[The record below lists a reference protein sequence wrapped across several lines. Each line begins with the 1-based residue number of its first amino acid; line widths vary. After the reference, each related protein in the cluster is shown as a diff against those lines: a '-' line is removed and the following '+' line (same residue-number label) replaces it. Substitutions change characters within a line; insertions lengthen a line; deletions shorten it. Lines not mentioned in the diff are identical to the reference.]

1 MCVYIY
7 MYVYIYICVYICIY
21 IYMCY
26 VYIYIYNLKGPPN
39 GWYRPDWLRFL
50 VPWQLGPRTLDV
62 RGSDYGAPGNRC
74 RQSKKGLCGCT
85 LSEIALVYLVFGWKW
100 MGKWWLTHINT
111 MKFGGVACGKV
122 FQTNPPCFVCFSL
135 APTWTLP
142 WGMPRMWVEPDGYN
156 LLSPMHVLV
165 CGLMWFERTYGL
177 AKWIMMNH
185 DEPWW
190 TMMNPI
196 TNHDSKSNRFR
207 EFESSSKLHD
217 SWTVPRLF
225 PHLLFLHLLHFLLSS
240 AFRVCGDLY
249 RIFWPKCGSCEVLV
263 QRLHW
268 EIWTKVI

>member
-1 MCVYIY
+1 MSDIRT
-7 MYVYIYICVYICIY
+7 
-21 IYMCY
+21 
-26 VYIYIYNLKGPPN
+26 NLGDPQIFDTYHSFNWCFSRHFNSASCLLDSLGLSWYLGRFCQVWKNNCRLVGP
-39 GWYRPDWLRFL
+39 
-50 VPWQLGPRTLDV
+50 
-62 RGSDYGAPGNRC
+62 
-74 RQSKKGLCGCT
+74 
-85 LSEIALVYLVFGWKW
+85 SEIFWEVTSTCHILSHTLALVYLVFGWKW

-207 EFESSSKLHD
+207 EFESSSKIHD

-225 PHLLFLHLLHFLLSS
+225 PHLLFLHLLQFLLSS

-249 RIFWPKCGSCEVLV
+249 RFFWPKCGSCEVLI
-263 QRLHW
+263 QRLDW